1 MPKERLL
8 GKVTSKIQIYLHW
21 TKPKIFIFSSDYSNW

>member
-8 GKVTSKIQIYLHW
+8 GKVTSKIQI
-21 TKPKIFIFSSDYSNW
+21 

>member
-8 GKVTSKIQIYLHW
+8 GKVTSKTQINLHW
-21 TKPKIFIFSSDYSNW
+21 TKPKIFIFNRDY

>member
-8 GKVTSKIQIYLHW
+8 GKVTSEMKYISIEQNRKYL
-21 TKPKIFIFSSDYSNW
+21 

>member
-8 GKVTSKIQIYLHW
+8 EKVISKIEIYLHW
-21 TKPKIFIFSSDYSNW
+21 TKPKIFIFSSDY

>member
-8 GKVTSKIQIYLHW
+8 RKVISKIQIYLRW
-21 TKPKIFIFSSDYSNW
+21 TKRKIFIFSSDY

>member
-8 GKVTSKIQIYLHW
+8 GKRTREIKYICIEQNRKYL
-21 TKPKIFIFSSDYSNW
+21 